1 MKKLALVWG
10 GKESG
15 DPMVIIPLEDVTQ
28 EIYDEQTKMF
38 GKPKGRTVEF
48 SNLAEV
54 MQYD

>member
-48 SNLAEV
+48 SNLEEV
-54 MQYD
+54 M